1 MEFTGGCVCG
11 GTRYVLKSWPF
22 ALVDCHCIDCRRS
35 AGAPY
40 VQWGS
45 VPRADLIVTVT
56 KGEPRK
62 IAYADRIR
70 SFAACCGTH
79 LFFEDSKDSD
89 AIDVTIA
96 SLDDPTPF
104 APQKAIFIE
113 DKLPWVVIDESLP
126 SFPKTPKTA

>member
-11 GTRYVLKSWPF
+11 GTRYVLKSRPF
-22 ALVDCHCIDCRRS
+22 ALIDCHCIDCRRS

-40 VQWGS
+40 VTWGS
-45 VPRADLIVTVT
+45 VRREDLVIT
-56 KGEPRK
+56 KGEPRT
-62 IAYADRIR
+62 IEHANRIR

-79 LFFEDSKDSD
+79 LFFEDTKDSD
-89 AIDVTIA
+89 MIDVTIA

-104 APQKAIFIE
+104 APKKVIFLE
-113 DKLPWVVIDESLP
+113 DKLPWVTLDESLP